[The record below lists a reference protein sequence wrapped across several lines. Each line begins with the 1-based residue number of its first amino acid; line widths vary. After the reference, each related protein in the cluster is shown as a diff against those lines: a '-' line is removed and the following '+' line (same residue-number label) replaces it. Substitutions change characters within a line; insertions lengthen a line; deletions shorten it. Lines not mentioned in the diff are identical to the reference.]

1 MTDAPDSADAPPRRG
16 LIGALEA
23 LAEEAP
29 EEGVT
34 LGALAGRLGERAFG
48 VVLFALA
55 IPVCMPFLY
64 GVPQI
69 VALPMMAL
77 AVQMAMGRAT
87 PWMPR
92 RFAGRVIDRP
102 SLERMATGAR
112 KWFGWMEALARPRLR
127 FLSGPVAERVIGVF
141 FVLFCL
147 SILTPLPLTN
157 STPGVALAIAALGL
171 INRDGLLILGGL
183 VLGTVWI
190 VLLFG
195 GLIILGPAVFDLFR
209 EAVRWLLGQ
218 PLLLA
223 LAAVAGVIGLAALIL
238 IGRRRR

>member
-1 MTDAPDSADAPPRRG
+1 MTDAPDPADVPPRRG

-23 LAEEAP
+23 LADEAP

-64 GVPQI
+64 GIPQI

-77 AVQMAMGRAT
+77 AAQMALGRGM
-87 PWMPR
+87 PWIPR
-92 RFAGRVIDRP
+92 KFAGRVIDRP
-102 SLERMATGAR
+102 SLERMASGAR
-112 KWFGWMEALARPRLR
+112 RWFGWMEALARPRLA
-127 FLSGPVAERVIGVF
+127 FLSGPSAERIIGGF

-157 STPGVALAIAALGL
+157 STPGIALAIASLGL

-183 VLGTVWI
+183 LIGTVWI
-190 VLLFG
+190 ILLYG

-209 EAVRWLLGQ
+209 EAVRWLLDQ

-223 LAAVAGVIGLAALIL
+223 LAAVAGVTGLAALIL
-238 IGRRRR
+238 TGRRRR